1 MPLKLTRRSFLKSS
15 AATGGSLLL
24 AFYLPRHAT
33 AAAAALPSS
42 SSFAPNAWL
51 EISADGGVKIWCGHS
66 EMGQGVR
73 TSLPMIVAEE
83 LCCDWRRV
91 TVLQADLD
99 PKYGDELTGGSG
111 SVRTSYEN
119 LRKAGAAGREL
130 LISAASAQWRVPR
143 GECRAENGLLIHSA
157 TGQKIPFES
166 VLAAAKQLT
175 PSSDPPIKN
184 PADFA
189 LIGKPTLRTDA
200 SAKVTGAAKFGID
213 TRVPGML
220 IASMER
226 CPAYGGTPRSY
237 NAAEV
242 KALPGVRAVFEIPSI
257 HLTHQ
262 FGETSGPGSRNYSCS
277 GVAVVAN
284 STWAAF
290 QARKRLRVEWN
301 EPAVVR
307 ENTDSLR
314 QKMTELLAKPGS
326 VIRND
331 GDFDQ
336 AYASAARTFEAIY
349 EVPFLAHATM
359 EPVNCTAHF
368 HDGECELWAPT
379 QIPDAAAAS
388 VAQALSIP
396 KQRVKVHVTFIGGG
410 FGRRLIQDYA
420 VEAALI
426 SREANA
432 PVQLIWTREDD
443 IRHDFYRPPA
453 LHSLRAGLDA
463 KGNLIAWKHRA
474 SSPSIGMFY
483 NGTGISAAA
492 AAGVDSL
499 DFPALSV
506 PNFRLEFAVAESGM
520 PLGYWRSVDAS
531 GNQFVLSGFFDEA
544 AHVAGR
550 DPVEFLLA
558 ALGPARKIDLGG
570 GNGTIDVGRR
580 RAVVE
585 LAAQKS
591 GWKSPLP
598 PDRGRGLGVM
608 YGWGTYVAQIA
619 EVTCDSKRRTVSVD
633 RVVCAVDCGLCI
645 NPLGVEAQMQSAINF
660 GLSQTLKSEI
670 TVSNGRVDQGNFN
683 DYEVLRMNEAP
694 PVIEVHIIRNSER
707 PGGVGEPGVPP
718 IAPAVCNAIFAACG
732 KRIRR
737 LPIRPADLT

>member
-33 AAAAALPSS
+33 SAAAALPSS

-51 EISADGGVKIWCGHS
+51 EISADGAVKIWCGHS

-143 GECRAENGLLIHSA
+143 GECRAENGFVIHSA
-157 TGQKIPFES
+157 TGQKSPFES
-166 VLAAAKQLT
+166 VLAAAAQL
-175 PSSDPPIKN
+175 PPPSDPPIKN

-189 LIGKPTLRTDA
+189 LIGKPTLRTD
-200 SAKVTGAAKFGID
+200 SFVKVTGGAKFGID

-226 CPAYGGTPRSY
+226 CPAYGGTPRNY

-242 KALPGVRAVFEIPSI
+242 KALAGVRAVFESPSI

-277 GVAVVAN
+277 GVVVVAD

-290 QARKRLRVEWN
+290 QARKRLKVGWN

-326 VIRND
+326 LIRND
-331 GDFDQ
+331 GDFDRTF
-336 AYASAARTFEAIY
+336 ASAARTLEAVY

-474 SSPSIGMFY
+474 SSPSIGIFY
-483 NGTGISAAA
+483 NGAGISAAA

-506 PNFRLEFAVAESGM
+506 PNFRLEFAVADSGM

-531 GNQFVLSGFFDEA
+531 GNQFVLSSFFDEA
-544 AHVAGR
+544 AHAAGR
-550 DPVEFLLA
+550 DPVEVLLA

-598 PDRGRGLGVM
+598 PGRGRGLGVM

-670 TVSNGRVDQGNFN
+670 TVSNGRVEQGNFN

-694 PVIEVHIIRNSER
+694 PVIEVHIVRNSER

-737 LPIRPADLT
+737 LPIRPADLA